1 MSLLPNNLGFL
12 EAGVAARGGGVN
24 IVRVNSV
31 PSVVLIGV
39 VFTGICTRAGLKA
52 TRFCLER
59 FCLLARTLI
68 C

>member
-12 EAGVAARGGGVN
+12 ETGIAARGGGVN
-24 IVRVNSV
+24 IIRVNSV
-31 PSVVLIGV
+31 LSVILIGV
-39 VFTGICTRAGLKA
+39 VFIGICTRAGLKA